1 MLFSSVRNNYSDRAG
16 WYLRG
21 SCRQNSLPALVLIA
35 SSMTFLLICTN
46 MHTRNQTQSSYVR
59 LYMLVVS
66 SVLFR
71 VPAFTY

>member
-46 MHTRNQTQSSYVR
+46 IAYKEPNSEFICKVIYV
-59 LYMLVVS
+59 S
-66 SVLFR
+66 CIQCPF
-71 VPAFTY
+71 